1 MGKPLSRPDC
11 LRQNPTCLG
20 KGEEEDGYIE
30 DCYVPQRSI
39 YDTMRINEQIDQG
52 SKLNQPSK
60 STIDKVDASTMS
72 SNGTLGAS
80 NVFESRAPES
90 KKLDERVIFDALK
103 LSSDVSKSAPAPP
116 RRRPNPERKE
126 NVNRRSWKSF
136 MPPNFP
142 EFAERIEASL
152 SEVSE
157 AGASNTSLQEKR
169 ESSAMLAENSGHSD
183 HREPMSESLTL
194 EHVSKSS
201 GIPEVQEA
209 KQLSEDCY
217 DCFQDE
223 CQPLLK
229 PEDTP
234 ATSMVIT
241 RDQKLSSATWPRARR
256 NVIKGS
262 LSDGHHETLESPQA
276 DCTVETV
283 QLSPCLS
290 EEMLDSG
297 MNILITPSL
306 REKTESELRFEEDE
320 RWIMM
325 EAEEEWE
332 EEMLSE
338 GGKTVLLTDEKRN
351 CCLAD
356 ISEEREQLSATA
368 VTIETADSSAGVL
381 GTSNHPVHHPVHC
394 DDSQLQDNCSASVLQ
409 ETYQDLN
416 CAFTANVCDTED
428 ITVQFEAEDF
438 TPNSE
443 HGVSPVVPEQ
453 FSDTDSVQ
461 MFLELE
467 KQCLSEEGDGAASV
481 DLEGPVSGMCSEGL
495 DSQTDSSEKLAEAET
510 EECQQTAPFEVSA
523 ADSAIVSDLEDFDV
537 TYSSQVVSTIEPT
550 TEPYSEKETSSVTQT
565 DSEEVGVSSPR
576 VAEET
581 ISPQQLLP
589 ISHLEDAQECET
601 DLLTD
606 QEPVEDCVVGAI
618 LSCEATVSPEANTV
632 EMPCCEGTFPH
643 PSGGSLMPQG
653 DQASLETYSK
663 IERTSE
669 EYTGRASSSHSFH
682 CQPLVPATSAEE
694 LHSQQDFYWLK
705 DEVSAEGANSSE
717 EKEHPLSER
726 TEFSNWGVS
735 ELASEDE
742 VTDLD
747 RESDRLEGQIHGAER
762 LDTHCF
768 SQATFPSDSMSEQ
781 DSEAWVESTEDLQS
795 EETVPLGQLLHVEG
809 ITPGEEFPSAH
820 VVQEDVPG
828 MVGEVML
835 DVSTGEADTWEP
847 GDLAWL
853 FEPSWADEIIS
864 CVAGI
869 QFACGNTRSPV
880 CVEHACAGAGE
891 RPSMVAT
898 AEEELAA
905 AFSIEQFAPRNLDST
920 ETLPTALPAAE
931 EPVTEAKP
939 PAAEEPV
946 LGVPDTEEH
955 ATIAMPSSMEELPTD
970 TLGVEGF
977 PVLAAS
983 RPEELNAAAVSST
996 KEHAASPQE
1005 MEELATALPFSMEE
1019 LATASP
1025 GLEEP
1030 VASGQAPRASCAS
1043 EHSTQML
1050 PAAALGMEDPPP
1062 LLHLLAKELS
1072 STASGVKALATTVTD
1087 TEGPPITVLVAEGAP
1102 AVTDGLVPDN
1112 E

>member
-60 STIDKVDASTMS
+60 STLDKVDANTIS

-157 AGASNTSLQEKR
+157 AGASNSSLQEKR
-169 ESSAMLAENSGHSD
+169 ESGTMLAENSGHLD

-201 GIPEVQEA
+201 GIPEVQET
-209 KQLSEDCY
+209 KQLSE

-262 LSDGHHETLESPQA
+262 LSDGHQETLEATQA

-356 ISEEREQLSATA
+356 ISEEREQLTATA
-368 VTIETADSSAGVL
+368 VTTETTDSSAGVL
-381 GTSNHPVHHPVHC
+381 GISNHPAHHPVHC
-394 DDSQLQDNCSASVLQ
+394 DDSQLHDNCSASVPQ

-416 CAFTANVCDTED
+416 CAFTDNICDTED
-428 ITVQFEAEDF
+428 LTVQFEAEDF
-438 TPNSE
+438 TPNLE
-443 HGVSPVVPEQ
+443 CCVSSVVPEQ

-467 KQCLSEEGDGAASV
+467 KQCLSEEGDGASSV
-481 DLEGPVSGMCSEGL
+481 DLEGPVSGTCSEGL
-495 DSQTDSSEKLAEAET
+495 DPQTDSEKLVEVET
-510 EECQQTAPFEVSA
+510 EECQQTVPFEVSA

-550 TEPYSEKETSSVTQT
+550 TEPYSEKETTSVTQT
-565 DSEEVGVSSPR
+565 DSEEVGVSR
-576 VAEET
+576 
-581 ISPQQLLP
+581 
-589 ISHLEDAQECET
+589 
-601 DLLTD
+601 
-606 QEPVEDCVVGAI
+606 
-618 LSCEATVSPEANTV
+618 
-632 EMPCCEGTFPH
+632 TFPH
-643 PSGGSLMPQG
+643 PSDWLFMPQE

-663 IERTSE
+663 VEWTSE
-669 EYTGRASSSHSFH
+669 EYTRRVSSSHSFH
-682 CQPLVPATSAEE
+682 CQPFVPATSAKE

-705 DEVSAEGANSSE
+705 SEVSAEGANSSE
-717 EKEHPLSER
+717 NNEHPLSER

-735 ELASEDE
+735 ELVSEDE

-747 RESDRLEGQIHGAER
+747 KESNRLEGQIHGTEH

-768 SQATFPSDSMSEQ
+768 SQAPFPNGSISEQ
-781 DSEAWVESTEDLQS
+781 GSEAWVKSTESIEDLQS
-795 EETVPLGQLLHVEG
+795 EETVSLGQLLHAEG
-809 ITPGEEFPSAH
+809 ITPGEEFPIAH
-820 VVQEDVPG
+820 VVQEDVPK

-835 DVSTGEADTWEP
+835 DVSTGEADIWEP

-853 FEPSWADEIIS
+853 FEHSWTDNLIS
-864 CVAGI
+864 CVAGV
-869 QFACGNTRSPV
+869 QFVRGNTHSPV
-880 CVEHACAGAGE
+880 CVEPVCAGAE
-891 RPSMVAT
+891 ECTSMVTT

-905 AFSIEQFAPRNLDST
+905 ITAPFSVELLAPTVLDST
-920 ETLPTALPAAE
+920 KTLPTALSAVEEPVADAGLPAAE
-931 EPVTEAKP
+931 EPVADAAP
-939 PAAEEPV
+939 PAVEEPV
-946 LGVPDTEEH
+946 LALPDTEEH
-955 ATIAMPSSMEELPTD
+955 ATIAMASSVEELPTD
-970 TLGVEGF
+970 TPGMEGF
-977 PVLAAS
+977 PGLTAA
-983 RPEELNAAAVSST
+983 RPEEFNTAVISST

-1005 MEELATALPFSMEE
+1005 MEELAMALPFSTEE
-1019 LATASP
+1019 LATASS

-1030 VASGQAPRASCAS
+1030 VAAGQAPGASCAS

-1050 PAAALGMEDPPP
+1050 PAAVLEMEDPPP
-1062 LLHLLAKELS
+1062 LSRLLAKELS
-1072 STASGVKALATTVTD
+1072 STASGVKALASTMTD
-1087 TEGPPITVLVAEGAP
+1087 TEGSLITVLVAEGAP
-1102 AVTDGLVPDN
+1102 AVTDELVPDN
-1112 E
+1112 EVFVTKLLTRVCQTGNPFICGRGERKS